1 MPQAGC
7 TIGATRQ
14 PLAQPYESHGE
25 HLDEDLRAIILI
37 DTSTWSCTM
46 HRSLLSFVAAA
57 ALAVSTFAAHA
68 QVSVQAPWARPT
80 VPGQQ
85 GGGGFLSLTSAAGD
99 RLVGGSTPLAER
111 FELHTMAMKGD
122 VMEMRQVDA
131 IELPAGKTVEL
142 KPGGLH
148 VMFIGLKQPLALG
161 SKVPVTLKFEKA
173 GEVKVEFEVMSRPAA
188 AGHGNHKP

>member
-1 MPQAGC
+1 MMSRSTVSALLLAAGLMLAFPALSQVRVD
-7 TIGATRQ
+7 GA
-14 PLAQPYESHGE
+14 
-25 HLDEDLRAIILI
+25 
-37 DTSTWSCTM
+37 
-46 HRSLLSFVAAA
+46 
-57 ALAVSTFAAHA
+57 
-68 QVSVQAPWARPT
+68 WARPT

-85 GGGGFLSLTSAAGD
+85 GGGGFLSLTSSGGD
-99 RLVGGSTPLAER
+99 RLIGGSTPLAQR

-161 SKVPVTLKFEKA
+161 SKVPVTLRFEKA
-173 GEVKVEFEVMSRPAA
+173 GEVKVEFEVASRLAPSA
-188 AGHGNHKP
+188 HKH

>member
-1 MPQAGC
+1 MQ
-7 TIGATRQ
+7 RRLVFL
-14 PLAQPYESHGE
+14 LAV
-25 HLDEDLRAIILI
+25 LTTA
-37 DTSTWSCTM
+37 
-46 HRSLLSFVAAA
+46 VAAQ
-57 ALAVSTFAAHA
+57 A
-68 QVSVQAPWARPT
+68 QVKVDQAWARPT

-85 GGGGFLSLTSAAGD
+85 GGGGFLSMSSPTAD
-99 RLVGGSTPLAER
+99 RLISGSTPLAER

-173 GEVKVEFEVMSRPAA
+173 GEVTVEFNVMARPPAP
-188 AGHGNHKP
+188 K